1 MPRTSIYKGPSPDF
15 TAGTKDLSLGSEEQK
30 TGTSENMC
38 SPSYEGCLHCYAGV
52 GYHMVRQQASQFQS
66 LEEPYTQ
73 DLIRSQNFPIGYIS
87 KYHEP
92 INWELSF

>member
-1 MPRTSIYKGPSPDF
+1 MPRASIYKGPSPDF

-38 SPSYEGCLHCYAGV
+38 SPSYEGCLRCYAGV
-52 GYHMVRQQASQFQS
+52 GYHMVRHQASQFQS

-92 INWELSF
+92 INWE